1 MKFIQGFVRTLN
13 DRKITMESC
22 NHWKYTQDKDSSGL
36 DIEIC
41 NYFDPL
47 GKEVVAQKIF
57 NKECKSRVIG
67 DMNAAGL
74 YGQWLFNTNGKKIVI
89 TKDEIDAISLSQINS
104 HKYPV
109 VALNYGFNNAKKSLQ
124 KQLEWLETFEEIVF
138 LFGDSEEGKRVSEE
152 CASLFSPGKVK
163 VASLKYNSINDTLK
177 VNKNNEVIDSI
188 FKAKEYR
195 PDGIINGKETL
206 ELIKKQLDSGVET
219 LYPILN
225 QKTLGLRKGEMWV
238 ITAGSGIGKST
249 VFKEIAYDLL
259 MKGKTIGYI
268 GLEESIKRTAES
280 FVGIHL
286 NKPIHL
292 NKQGITDEDI
302 DKAFNETLGTGRI
315 YLYDHFGSLN
325 TDNLLAKIRYL
336 VKGCGCEYIFLDHIS
351 IVVSGISEGDER
363 RIIDNVMTQLRS
375 LTEETKMWLGII
387 SHLKRPEGSKGHEDG
402 AQTHLAQLRGSGAI
416 AQLADMVIGLER
428 NQQHT
433 EDSNLST
440 IRILKNRYT
449 GETGLADSLKYS
461 KETGRLLPVD
471 KNFTNIF
478 DSNYKD

>member
-1 MKFIQGFVRTLN
+1 MKFISGFVRGITEK
-13 DRKITMESC
+13 KITTESC
-22 NHWKYTQDKDSSGL
+22 SHWKYTQDKNSNGIE
-36 DIEIC
+36 IEIC
-41 NYFDPL
+41 NYYDQN
-47 GKEVVAQKIF
+47 GKEVVAQKVYT
-57 NKECKSRVIG
+57 KEGVLLNSIG
-67 DMNAAGL
+67 NMNAAGL
-74 YGQWLFNTNGKKIVI
+74 YGQWLFSSGGKKVII
-89 TKDEIDAISLSQINS
+89 TKDELDAISLSQING

-109 VALNYGFNNAKKSLQ
+109 VSFNNLNTAKKNLQ

-138 LFGDSEEGKRVSEE
+138 LLGNSEESKSISEE
-152 CASLFSPGKVK
+152 CAALFTPGKAK
-163 VASLKYNSINDTLK
+163 IGKLQSKSINDLLK
-177 VNKNNEVIDSI
+177 VNKSNEVIDAI
-188 FKAKEYR
+188 FKAKDYR

-206 ELIKKQLDSGVET
+206 ELIKTQLSGGEDIH
-219 LYPILN
+219 YPELN
-225 QKTLGLRKGEMWV
+225 KKTLGLRKGEMWV

-249 VFKEIAYDLL
+249 IFKEIAYDLL

-268 GLEESIKRTAES
+268 GLEESVKRTAES

-292 NKQGITDEDI
+292 NKDDITDEDI
-302 DKAFNETLGTGRI
+302 DKAFEETLGTGRI

-325 TDNLLAKIRYL
+325 TENLLSKIRYL

-375 LTEETKMWLGII
+375 LVEETKMWLGII

-416 AQLADMVIGLER
+416 AQLADMVIGVER
-428 NQQHT
+428 NQQD
-433 EDSNLST
+433 EEENNVST

-449 GETGLADSLKYS
+449 GETGLADTLKYNR
-461 KETGRLLPVD
+461 ETGRLLPHDKKYVD
-471 KNFTNIF
+471 IF
-478 DSNYKD
+478 EKNYKN